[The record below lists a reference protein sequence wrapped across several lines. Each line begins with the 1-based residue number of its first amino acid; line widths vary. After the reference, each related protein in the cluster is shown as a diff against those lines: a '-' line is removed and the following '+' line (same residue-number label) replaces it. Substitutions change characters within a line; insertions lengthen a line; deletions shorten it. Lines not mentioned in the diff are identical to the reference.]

1 MPSSKKTEITI
12 YSPNY
17 YTYGAML
24 IGGILKNEFKNGKVN
39 LINNL
44 NPQNKKILSNSNFI
58 IFSLY
63 STLHILNQE
72 IKDTINEIKLKSPD
86 TKVFVA
92 GAISAYYEIILN
104 EMTNVDAVIVGEGE
118 YTTPNLIKY
127 FQNTEDT
134 KNSKNS
140 KNINLEDFKEF
151 GGIAYLSKEN
161 IKENIQGENLNKISI
176 QEPKMNNSIELD
188 FSDLL
193 IPKDIEKQSIRGANV
208 YIETHRGCLGN
219 CTFCQVPE
227 FFGRDIRSKPL
238 ELILKEVKNL
248 KKHGVKRIAIS
259 GGTGSLYNF
268 KKSSNRNLFIEM
280 IEKVSS
286 MVGSKNLS
294 VPDMRVDYV
303 DSDILT
309 AVRNNTVGWVFYGIE
324 SGSNKLLSDMKKGT
338 NPEKNLNAIKL
349 AKDCG
354 VKVGGSFIVGYPT
367 EREVDYLMT
376 KDFLVDAELDDVF
389 VSSAEPIPK
398 TRLCNKVLETKKEDN
413 PTFKSHKGMYGKLNL
428 TESEARCFD
437 LLLHAEMWRSVPR
450 IPNPQIKKIYLDEAK
465 TQGNDIRN
473 ITNLV
478 YEYKDLI
485 YKDFNN

>member
-1 MPSSKKTEITI
+1 MPNNQKTEITI
-12 YSPNY
+12 YSPNH

-24 IGGILKNEFKNGKVN
+24 MGGILKKEFKDGKIN

-44 NPQNKKILSNSNFI
+44 NSNSRKILSNSNFV
-58 IFSLY
+58 IFALY
-63 STLHILNQE
+63 STLHILNTE
-72 IKDTINEIKLKSPD
+72 IKETMAEIKRKSPN
-86 TKVFVA
+86 TKIFVA
-92 GAISAYYEIILN
+92 GAVSAYPEIILN
-104 EMTNVDAVIVGEGE
+104 EMKMVDAVIMGEGE

-127 FQNTEDT
+127 FKNQIDSRLGN
-134 KNSKNS
+134 KNSEY
-140 KNINLEDFKEF
+140 LEDFKEI
-151 GGIAYLSKEN
+151 GGIAYKLESEDSNNTNNDIIVQVSK
-161 IKENIQGENLNKISI
+161 KNKD
-176 QEPKMNNSIELD
+176 IELD

-193 IPKDIEKQSIRGANV
+193 IPNDIEKQTIRGANV

-238 ELILKEVKNL
+238 ELILKEVENL
-248 KKHGVKRIAIS
+248 KKRGVKRIAIS

-280 IEKVSS
+280 IEKVSDIIEP
-286 MVGSKNLS
+286 KNLS

-303 DSDILT
+303 DSDILN
-309 AVRNNTVGWVFYGIE
+309 AIKNNTVGWVFYGIE

-349 AKDCG
+349 AKDCD

-376 KDFLVDAELDDVF
+376 KDFLVDAELDDIF

-398 TRLCNKVLETKKEDN
+398 TRLCNKVIETKKEDN
-413 PTFKSHKGMYGKLNL
+413 PTFKLHNGMYRKLHL

-437 LLLHAEMWRSVPR
+437 LLLHAEMWRSIPR

-473 ITNLV
+473 VTNLV
-478 YEYKDLI
+478 YNYKDLI

>member
-1 MPSSKKTEITI
+1 MSNNQKTEITI
-12 YSPNY
+12 YSPNH

-24 IGGILKNEFKNGKVN
+24 MGGILKKEFKDSKIN

-44 NPQNKKILSNSNFI
+44 SPNSQKILSKSNFV
-58 IFSLY
+58 IFALY
-63 STLHILNQE
+63 STLHILNSE
-72 IKDTINEIKLKSPD
+72 IKETMAEIKRKSPN
-86 TKVFVA
+86 TKIFIA
-92 GAISAYYEIILN
+92 GAISAYPEIILN
-104 EMTNVDAVIVGEGE
+104 EINTVDAVIMGEGE

-127 FQNTEDT
+127 FKNQTENHLN
-134 KNSKNS
+134 NSNLEY
-140 KNINLEDFKEF
+140 LEDFKEI
-151 GGIAYLSKEN
+151 GGIAYKLESEDSN
-161 IKENIQGENLNKISI
+161 IGNKIIVQAS
-176 QEPKMNNSIELD
+176 KKNKDIELD

-193 IPKDIEKQSIRGANV
+193 IPKDIEKQTIRGANV

-238 ELILKEVKNL
+238 ELILKEVENL
-248 KKHGVKRIAIS
+248 KKRGVKRIAIS

-280 IEKVSS
+280 IEKVSDII
-286 MVGSKNLS
+286 GSKNLS

-303 DSDILT
+303 DSDILN
-309 AVRNNTVGWVFYGIE
+309 AIKNNTVGWVFYGIE

-376 KDFLVDAELDDVF
+376 KDFLVDAELDDIF

-398 TRLCNKVLETKKEDN
+398 TRLCNKVIETKKEDN
-413 PTFKSHKGMYGKLNL
+413 PTFKIHNGIYRKLHL

-450 IPNPQIKKIYLDEAK
+450 IPNAQIKKIYLDEAK

-473 ITNLV
+473 VTNLV
-478 YEYKDLI
+478 YNYKDLI